1 MSANKKPDGKFRPSD
16 FLVTLLCL
24 SGAVFSVNL
33 FWEDLFQTLND
44 KNKTPIGSVTIKRN
58 TVQRRMSDRVIWDR
72 LIKESPVYSNDV
84 IRVGDNSEAGL
95 HVGGNDIAL
104 NENTLLRLR
113 YDKET
118 GQFQIELTSG
128 SIGLV
133 TASEGNDVALNIMG
147 RQVKAKPGTALNA
160 AATDNGMALQISEG
174 SAVIAEENQDGELA
188 ERELDSGAAIAM
200 DSGGAIRSAPS
211 VFVIQPKP
219 NALYRKSTTEP
230 LNVGFSWN
238 RINLQPDETLR
249 LEIAEDQSFSRNVRA
264 FNGLN
269 DAARAALNAGLWN
282 WRLTF
287 NDAVLDSGRFTI
299 TDAKGIELLSPARN
313 RQFFYEAELPKL
325 YFQWSQIE
333 DVSHYILEVD
343 VSPEFRNPIIRKQ
356 TTAVSFSD
364 SSLGEGIWYW
374 RVTPVFSQT
383 GENSDGVT
391 APRPSAFRIVKSEE
405 PQTPQVLAQIEELQ
419 PASASQPGA
428 VPTPAPEI
436 KIVYVPAPAPE
447 PKIVYVP
454 APAPEPQ
461 IVYMPAPAPEPQ
473 IVYVPAPAPEQVS
486 RLPSP
491 QDRQPTEG
499 YHIGIDEAKKGDIN
513 FKWSSVPG
521 ANAYLFTIYQE
532 TATGRRQ
539 VTQMGPE
546 NRTSWATEIKTLGR
560 GNFIWR
566 VEAVNVG
573 KDNVIDRRGDPAE
586 SRFVV
591 DIPEVGPVKIIKGQE
606 VKQ

>member
-1 MSANKKPDGKFRPSD
+1 MGANKKPNGKFRFID

-24 SGAVFSVNL
+24 SGAAYSVNL
-33 FWEDLFQTLND
+33 FWTDLFQTLNG

-58 TVQRRMSDRVIWDR
+58 TVQRRMSDMVIWDR
-72 LIKESPVYSNDV
+72 LVKESPVYSNDV
-84 IRVGDNSEAGL
+84 IRVGDNSEASL

-133 TASEGNDVALNIMG
+133 TAAEGGNVALNIMG
-147 RQVKAKPGTALNA
+147 KKVEAKPGTALNA
-160 AATDNGMALQISEG
+160 AATDNGMALQVSEG
-174 SAVIAEENQDGELA
+174 QAVIAEDNQNGGSV
-188 ERELDSGAAIAM
+188 EREIDAGAAIAM
-200 DSGGAIRSAPS
+200 DSGGSLRSAPS
-211 VFVIQPKP
+211 VFVTQPKP
-219 NALYRKSTTEP
+219 NALYRKSVGGP
-230 LNVGFSWN
+230 INVAFSWN

-264 FNGLN
+264 LDGLN
-269 DAARAALNAGLWN
+269 DSARAALNAGLWS

-287 NDAVLDSGRFTI
+287 NGDVLDSGRFTI
-299 TDAKGIELLSPARN
+299 ADAKGVELLSPARN
-313 RQFFYEAELPKL
+313 RQFFYEAEPPKL
-325 YFQWSQIE
+325 YYQWSQA
-333 DVSHYILEVD
+333 DGVSHYVLEVD
-343 VSPEFRNPIIRKQ
+343 ATPEFRNPIIKKQ
-356 TTAVSFSD
+356 TAAVSFSD

-383 GENSDGVT
+383 GENSDGVA
-391 APRPSAFRIVKSEE
+391 APRPSAFRIVKSGE
-405 PQTPQVLAQIEELQ
+405 PQTPQVLAQIEEQPLASALQ
-419 PASASQPGA
+419 FPSASQSVSASQPA
-428 VPTPAPEI
+428 SVPTPAPEI

-454 APAPEPQ
+454 APATEP
-461 IVYMPAPAPEPQ
+461 
-473 IVYVPAPAPEQVS
+473 VS

-491 QDRQPTEG
+491 QDRQPADG
-499 YHIGIDEAKKGDIN
+499 YSVGIDEAKKGNIN
-513 FKWSSVPG
+513 FRWSAVPG

-532 TATGRRQ
+532 TGTARLQ
-539 VTQMGPE
+539 VAQMGPE
-546 NRTSWATEIKTLGR
+546 NRTSWTTEIKTLGR
-560 GNFIWR
+560 GTFVWK

-573 KDNVIDRRGDPAE
+573 KDNVIERRGDPAE

-591 DIPEVGPVKIIKGQE
+591 DIPAVGPVKIIKGQE